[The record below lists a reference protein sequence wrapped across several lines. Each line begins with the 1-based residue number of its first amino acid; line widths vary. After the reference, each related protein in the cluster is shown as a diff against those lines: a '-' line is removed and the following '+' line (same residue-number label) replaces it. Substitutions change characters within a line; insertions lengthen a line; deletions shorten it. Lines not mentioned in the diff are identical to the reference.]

1 MIHFEDK
8 TIREAMYAGT
18 FGLEREALRV
28 LPDGTFAKT
37 PHPFPATGQI
47 VRDFCENQTEINTAS
62 HDSIAGVLEELGE
75 LDRQLK
81 DKLNALPEPELLWP
95 FSNPPYIRDESDI
108 PIAQFEGELREKTE
122 YRNYLSTKYGRY
134 KMTFSGIHFNFS
146 FHESLLQREYE
157 LRGGDATGM
166 DYYRFKDRFYLDL
179 AQALM
184 EYGWLLMAL
193 TAASPL
199 LDASFLDKG
208 RTGETVFSGMAS
220 CRCSEWGYWNDFVP
234 VLSYED
240 LGAYSASI
248 QKYIDKGL
256 LVAPSE
262 LYYPVRLKSKGANDL
277 NALAERGV
285 SHIEFRMLD
294 LNPLAPLCIEE
305 KDLLFAHL
313 LMLWAVAGDVPQ
325 FTECDQHRVV
335 SNLKRAAHY
344 DLSTVIFRSC
354 AGDGVSMERAGRDVL
369 EQMIDFFRD
378 APEMY
383 REALAFEY
391 EKLTDPAKRYAAIIK
406 ERFGADYV
414 RSGLRLAEE
423 RR

>member
-1 MIHFEDK
+1 MFHFEDNV
-8 TIREAMYAGT
+8 IRQTMYDGL
-18 FGLEREALRV
+18 FGLERETLRV
-28 LPDGTFAKT
+28 LHDGTFSQT
-37 PHPFPATGQI
+37 PHPFSQTGQI
-47 VRDFCENQTEINTAS
+47 TRDFCENQTEINTAP
-62 HDSIAGVLEELGE
+62 HDSVAGVLDELRE
-75 LDRQLK
+75 LDRKLK
-81 DKLNALPEPELLWP
+81 DTLNALPEPELLWP
-95 FSNPPYIRDESDI
+95 FSNPPYIRSEDDI

-122 YRNYLSTKYGRY
+122 YRNYLSKKYGRY
-134 KMTFSGIHFNFS
+134 KMTFSGIHYNFS
-146 FHESLLQREYE
+146 YGEPFLQREYE
-157 LRGGDATGM
+157 LRGGEATGM

-184 EYGWLLMAL
+184 EYGWLLVAL

-199 LDASFLDKG
+199 LDSSFLDKG
-208 RTGETVFSGMAS
+208 RTGETVFTGMSS

-248 QKYIDKGL
+248 QKYVDKGL
-256 LVAPSE
+256 LVGPSE
-262 LYYPVRLKSKGANDL
+262 LYYPVRLKSKGINDL
-277 NALAERGV
+277 DALARRGV
-285 SHIEFRMLD
+285 SHIEFRALD
-294 LNPLAPLCIEE
+294 LNPLVPWGVEE

-344 DLSTVIFRSC
+344 DFSTVIHRDC
-354 AGDGVSMERAGRDVL
+354 DGKGVSMENAGKAIL

-378 APEMY
+378 APEEY
-383 REALAFEY
+383 RDALAFEY
-391 EKLTDPAKRYAAIIK
+391 EKVTDPAKRYAVIVK

-414 RSGLRLAEE
+414 RSGLRLANEN
-423 RR
+423 R